1 MTKWLAPFFPCRY
14 FTCPRLLIPS
24 FPLLSVLPHP
34 SPTPLPPNPLPPT
47 PLPPTPTS
55 THSHFSSL
63 LFLPPPPRSLLEF
76 VASIPDLG
84 SNVWQGGIAQ
94 FSGTK
99 FSLAHI
105 APATRDL
112 VGGFAVALLAGG
124 KTYLPNIHSRAKLGD
139 VRGITVL
146 RRYGV
151 TVLWCYVVG
160 RERREQRQRRRE
172 IQL

>member
-1 MTKWLAPFFPCRY
+1 MTKCLAPFFPCRY
-14 FTCPRLLIPS
+14 FTCPRLSDSLLPPPVRS
-24 FPLLSVLPHP
+24 SPLLFH
-34 SPTPLPPNPLPPT
+34 PLP
-47 PLPPTPTS
+47 
-55 THSHFSSL
+55 L

-84 SNVWQGGIAQ
+84 NNVFQGGIAQ

>member
-1 MTKWLAPFFPCRY
+1 M
-14 FTCPRLLIPS
+14 
-24 FPLLSVLPHP
+24 
-34 SPTPLPPNPLPPT
+34 
-47 PLPPTPTS
+47 
-55 THSHFSSL
+55 
-63 LFLPPPPRSLLEF
+63 
-76 VASIPDLG
+76 
-84 SNVWQGGIAQ
+84 WQGGIAQ

-146 RRYGV
+146 CCYGV
-151 TVLWCYVVG
+151 MLLGEREESRDRDGERYNCE
-160 RERREQRQRRRE
+160 REREKRTETETERDTTVNVR
-172 IQL
+172 L